1 MVDVTERGD
10 GRAAARRARAR
21 ADARPR
27 ATDRL
32 RDTSAGGATA
42 AGFLL
47 IFIFSMLFPV
57 YFHLGGLRLSPLRI
71 LMLAAF
77 IPLAVRLFSGAAG
90 RLNGF
95 DIVFG
100 LFCLWMSLSLLVTE
114 GPARIP
120 FIGITVVELYGG
132 YLCGR
137 VLVRSY
143 DDYRTFI
150 RCFLIGLAFL
160 FPFALVELLTTRQLL
175 NDFFGS
181 FASTFHKGP
190 STRPRWGLMRTMAS
204 FEHAILF
211 GLFCSIGFANVF
223 YLYREQVLKRIGLT
237 AFVTF
242 MTFMSLSSAPLL
254 SVILQGGMIVWNKIT
269 KGRWGLLIVLTII
282 AYIVVDL
289 LSNRTPITILISYAT
304 FDAHTA
310 WTRVVQWDHG
320 IANVLANPVFGIGL
334 TASWDRPSWLGDSV
348 DNFWLVIA
356 MRHGL
361 PGIALL
367 LGAIGVGIW
376 RIVRARGLSAEAETC
391 RTGYMITLV
400 GVLITLATVHIWGAV
415 SVFVMFYLGAGQW
428 LAEASDSPEVSS
440 ASSARTPARVRPQRS
455 RAAPTEGERSAPE
468 RAETGRTRLP
478 RRPTR

>member
-1 MVDVTERGD
+1 MVDVTERAA
-10 GRAAARRARAR
+10 GRAAVRRAPAR
-21 ADARPR
+21 GEA
-27 ATDRL
+27 RL
-32 RDTSAGGATA
+32 RGTGRLQDASAGGATA

-57 YFHLGGLRLSPLRI
+57 YFHLGDLRLNPLRI

-95 DIVFG
+95 DVVFG
-100 LFCLWMSLSLLVTE
+100 IFCLWMCLSLLVTE

-137 VLVRSY
+137 VLVRNY

-160 FPFALVELLTTRQLL
+160 FPFALVELLTSRQLL

-181 FASTFHKGP
+181 FASTFHKGA

-237 AFVTF
+237 AFVTI
-242 MTFMSLSSAPLL
+242 MTFMSLSAGPLL
-254 SVILQGGMIVWNKIT
+254 SVVLQSGMIAWNKIT
-269 KGRWGLLIVLTII
+269 NGRWGLLIVLTII
-282 AYIVVDL
+282 AYITVDL
-289 LSNRTPITILISYAT
+289 LSNRSPITILISYVT
-304 FDAHTA
+304 FESHTA
-310 WTRVVQWDHG
+310 WARVVQWDHG
-320 IANVLANPVFGIGL
+320 TANVLANPVFGLGVSA
-334 TASWDRPSWLGDSV
+334 TWDRPSWLAGSV

-361 PGIALL
+361 PGIVLL

-376 RIVRARGLSAEAETC
+376 RIVRARGLSAEVETC

-415 SVFVMFYLGAGQW
+415 AVFVMFYLGAGQW
-428 LAEASDSPEVSS
+428 LAEAGDSPESS
-440 ASSARTPARVRPQRS
+440 HAPSSRTPLRARPQRS
-455 RAAPTEGERSAPE
+455 RAALAEGGRTALE
-468 RAETGRTRLP
+468 RAETGRTRPP
-478 RRPTR
+478 RRPAK

>member
-1 MVDVTERGD
+1 MVDVTQRTA
-10 GRAAARRARAR
+10 GRTAARRASAR
-21 ADARPR
+21 GDTGLRG
-27 ATDRL
+27 TGRL
-32 RDTSAGGATA
+32 QDTSAGGVTA

-47 IFIFSMLFPV
+47 VFIFSMLFPV
-57 YFHLGGLRLSPLRI
+57 YFHLGDLRLSPLRI

-95 DIVFG
+95 DVVFG
-100 LFCLWMSLSLLVTE
+100 LFCVWMSLSLLITD
-114 GPARIP
+114 GPGRIP
-120 FIGITVVELYGG
+120 LIGITVVELYGG
-132 YLCGR
+132 YLVGR

-143 DDYRTFI
+143 DDYMIFI
-150 RCFLIGLAFL
+150 RYFLIGLAFL
-160 FPFALVELLTTRQLL
+160 FPFALLELLTSRQLL

-181 FASTFHKGP
+181 FASTFHKGV

-223 YLYREQVLKRIGLT
+223 YLYREQLLKRIGLT
-237 AFVTF
+237 GFVTF
-242 MTFMSLSSAPLL
+242 MTFMSLSSGPLL
-254 SVILQGGMIVWNKIT
+254 SVVLQSGMIAWNKIT

-282 AYIVVDL
+282 AYVTVDL
-289 LSNRTPITILISYAT
+289 LSNRTPITILISYVT

-310 WTRVVQWDHG
+310 WTRVAQWDHG
-320 IANVLANPVFGIGL
+320 TANVLANPVFGLGVSA
-334 TASWDRPSWLGDSV
+334 TWDRPSWLTGSV

-428 LAEASDSPEVSS
+428 LAEAGDSPESS
-440 ASSARTPARVRPQRS
+440 HAPSSRTPLRARPQRS
-455 RAAPTEGERSAPE
+455 RAALAEGGRTALE
-468 RAETGRTRLP
+468 RAETGRTRPP
-478 RRPTR
+478 RRPAK